1 MSKSIQLS
9 LKAGER
15 IFINGAVIR
24 VHRKTTIELLN
35 DAVFL
40 LESHVMQVDETTT
53 PLRQL
58 YFVAQTILMDPKNA
72 AETRT
77 LFGHLLGRAVV
88 AFQGP
93 VRTTLESVGTLVE
106 GDRPFDALKILRGLF
121 PVEDAIVAG
130 RALSAQAA

>member
-1 MSKSIQLS
+1 MTKSIQLS

-15 IFINGAVIR
+15 LFINGAVIR

-40 LESHVMQVDETTT
+40 LEGHVMQVDETRT

-72 AETRT
+72 GETRA
-77 LFGHLLGRAVV
+77 LFGHLLSRAIT
-88 AFQGP
+88 AFTGP
-93 VRTTLESVGTLVE
+93 VCETLDTIGALVA
-106 GDRPFDALKILRGLF
+106 GDRPFEALKMLRGLF
-121 PVEDAIVAG
+121 PIEDAIIAG
-130 RALSAQAA
+130 QSLSARAA